1 MQKYAQP
8 SDPFDFAQ
16 QEWLTPKEA
25 ATYLRVSKSYLDK
38 LRVYA
43 GGPRFGGDTPLRS
56 QRCAVD
62 ETIPSIKLGG
72 TRLVGEVLRHYVIE
86 RTFCRLKDSRRI
98 ATRYDKLARNFLA
111 GLYLVIAICYWI

>member
-1 MQKYAQP
+1 MNDAP
-8 SDPFDFAQ
+8 
-16 QEWLTPKEA
+16 E
-25 ATYLRVSKSYLDK
+25 YLRAGYIAALTGVS
-38 LRVYA
+38 LRTV
-43 GGPRFGGDTPLRS
+43 RRWIT
-56 QRCAVD
+56 D

-72 TRLVGEVLRHYVIE
+72 TRLVGEALRHYVIE